1 MPDRR
6 LRHDKDYHER
16 AVLPGNEA
24 KSYLFDNWFDPIEA
38 ALRERVRGFIE
49 TMPESEFEAVLPVPG
64 MAGDAGV
71 MSDGNGGVAGHRHG
85 SRTRTL
91 TGTLGTTE
99 ITVPRTR
106 LEAGEDK
113 TGGMEEQGPARLS
126 AAHATR

>member
-49 TMPESEFEAVLPVPG
+49 TMPESEFEAVLARSQ
-64 MAGDAGV
+64 AGDG
-71 MSDGNGGVAGHRHG
+71 
-85 SRTRTL
+85 
-91 TGTLGTTE
+91 
-99 ITVPRTR
+99 PRTNFKP
-106 LEAGEDK
+106 D
-113 TGGMEEQGPARLS
+113 
-126 AAHATR
+126 